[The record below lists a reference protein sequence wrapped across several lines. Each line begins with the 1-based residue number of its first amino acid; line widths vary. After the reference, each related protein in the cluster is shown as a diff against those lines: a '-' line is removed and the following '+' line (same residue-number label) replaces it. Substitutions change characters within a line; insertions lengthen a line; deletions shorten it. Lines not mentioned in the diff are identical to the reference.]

1 MDHLGVVLALVM
13 ALRVAQPGREL
24 DLTLLR
30 RRHMALLLVV
40 AAACAVLATNCIAR
54 AGGVAAEDLAAK
66 AQTGALSRHWLC
78 RRVETMVA
86 LETAQELAILAAG
99 VTAIPCGHR
108 KAKQHNRYRVQSTN
122 ALTLN
127 LAKI

>member
-1 MDHLGVVLALVM
+1 M
-13 ALRVAQPGREL
+13 APRVAQPRWEL
-24 DLTLLR
+24 DLTLFGR
-30 RRHMALLLVV
+30 RYFALLLVV
-40 AAACAVLATNCIAR
+40 AAAGAVLSTNRVAR

-122 ALTLN
+122 ALTPN